1 MLTQDDEKTATEK
14 APERRQPLWARRR
27 SKMTKKKFDD
37 IANELRTGGCDTS
50 VVMAHFDGKM
60 AIDMFGDVDSIVSAV
75 IHVIVEAIRGVEDFD
90 GRQSRLF
97 AATMSLIEYGKTL
110 LATESEEKEERP
122 EQMH

>member
-1 MLTQDDEKTATEK
+1 
-14 APERRQPLWARRR
+14 
-27 SKMTKKKFDD
+27 MTKKKFDD

-60 AIDMFGDVDSIVSAV
+60 AIDMFGDVDSIVSAA
-75 IHVIVEAIRGVEDFD
+75 IYIIVEAIRGVEDLD
-90 GRQSRLF
+90 GKHSRLF